1 MELRATRESDES
13 SRNNSTF
20 TDGEDEKVVL
30 LFERVLSQFVPR
42 SRRSRRRALQNSHDE
57 LEARDDD
64 NDDDGGIKSLI
75 KDVNL
80 IDVSDLHNTDERA
93 DDDALTLKE
102 TTKITTTT
110 NLAELH
116 EQRENERVRS
126 LAQTSSSTVRS
137 ALLDWDAHKQIVFMK
152 WFAQQASD
160 DVVLELN
167 VSSWVDNSMD
177 DEKQFFFR
185 DYTKNINRNV
195 EEKATGTPISA
206 WSSRNKTV
214 NINIDTLFKNE
225 DKFGDERLQELE
237 NASHL
242 HRSLEQ
248 RSANAL
254 SVYRNSTRT

>member
-42 SRRSRRRALQNSHDE
+42 SRSRRRALQNSHDE

-80 IDVSDLHNTDERA
+80 INVSDLHNIDERA

-137 ALLDWDAHKQIVFMK
+137 ALLDWGI
-152 WFAQQASD
+152 
-160 DVVLELN
+160 
-167 VSSWVDNSMD
+167 
-177 DEKQFFFR
+177 
-185 DYTKNINRNV
+185 
-195 EEKATGTPISA
+195 
-206 WSSRNKTV
+206 
-214 NINIDTLFKNE
+214 
-225 DKFGDERLQELE
+225 
-237 NASHL
+237 
-242 HRSLEQ
+242 
-248 RSANAL
+248 
-254 SVYRNSTRT
+254 

>member
-1 MELRATRESDES
+1 MRVMKVPQQP
-13 SRNNSTF
+13 TF

-80 IDVSDLHNTDERA
+80 IDVSGLHNTDERA

-137 ALLDWDAHKQIVFMK
+137 LCWITHTNCIHE
-152 WFAQQASD
+152 
-160 DVVLELN
+160 VVC
-167 VSSWVDNSMD
+167 STS
-177 DEKQFFFR
+177 FR
-185 DYTKNINRNV
+185 R
-195 EEKATGTPISA
+195 
-206 WSSRNKTV
+206 RR
-214 NINIDTLFKNE
+214 
-225 DKFGDERLQELE
+225 FGAERIF
-237 NASHL
+237 
-242 HRSLEQ
+242 
-248 RSANAL
+248 
-254 SVYRNSTRT
+254 VGG